1 MPGISNEK
9 RKFQSMGYV
18 DIVFSSQRLM
28 VPGGVMLWTV
38 WGNGGRGVKEKDG
51 VAQSA
56 KEKSEAIK
64 DAVAPSVMVESG
76 TGTQEANSI
85 KADHIN
91 LHDENVGKTPK
102 TLTGN
107 TPGMSSYANVAG
119 APSIKS
125 VNFRTLYTPGGNGV
139 DVAILVESIRAISAQ
154 FANMLYGFFLGN
166 RVAYPVVANYVR
178 NTGLNMDRKDGLSAI
193 ATKLGTPLMLDTYT
207 SDMCN
212 QPWGMSS
219 YARAMI
225 EVRADVEQ
233 KDNILADMPKLTREG
248 FSTSKCPKNID
259 SGRAKNVNKPSQAP
273 RCVLVGPKVGFKPT
287 KKTFSVVPKQT
298 NANTSGGKK
307 KDVELPKEVSNLNP
321 FDVLN
326 SVDDDLGTNGG
337 SSNLASKNANSS
349 GSSFWNVGSSSLST
363 TPIVEKIDK
372 IEKLI
377 IDGQVTLVD
386 DDGKP
391 IEKVDYLGDHD
402 GEDDVASTANDM
414 ANFMALEKVDYGD
427 NSLLEQWRDSYEN
440 GDYDFNPYDDDMYE
454 EEDIPDKIY

>member
-1 MPGISNEK
+1 MPVGLVLDELDMCYSSTLYEFDMYYNSALYKSDMCYSSALYELDMCNSSTICGLK
-9 RKFQSMGYV
+9 YV
-18 DIVFSSQRLM
+18 K
-28 VPGGVMLWTV
+28 
-38 WGNGGRGVKEKDG
+38 GNGGRGVKEKDG

-107 TPGMSSYANVAG
+107 TP
-119 APSIKS
+119 
-125 VNFRTLYTPGGNGV
+125 
-139 DVAILVESIRAISAQ
+139 ESIRAISAQ
-154 FANMLYGFFLGN
+154 FANMVYGFFLGN

-178 NTGLNMDRKDGLSAI
+178 NTGVNMDRCKLIKEDVGNVPVWVNLHGVPMTAFSKDGLSAI
-193 ATKLGTPLMLDTYT
+193 ATKLGTPLMLDSYT

-212 QPWGMSS
+212 QSWGRSS

-225 EVRADVEQ
+225 EVRADVEL
-233 KDNILADMPKLTREG
+233 KDTILADMPKLTGEG
-248 FSTSKCPKNID
+248 FSTCNFHDECPKNID
-259 SGRAKNVNKPSQAP
+259 SGRAKNVKKPSQAP
-273 RCVLVGPKVGFKPT
+273 RGVLVGPKVGFKPT
-287 KKTFSVVPKQT
+287 KQTFRVVPKQT

-349 GSSFWNVGSSSLST
+349 GSSFCNVGSSSLIT

-377 IDGQVTLVD
+377 IDRQVTLLD

-391 IEKVDYLGDHD
+391 VEKVDYLGDHD
-402 GEDDVASTANDM
+402 GEDDVASTANDI
-414 ANFMALEKVDYGD
+414 ANFMASEKEYYGD
-427 NSLLEQWRDSYEN
+427 NSLLEQWRDSY
-440 GDYDFNPYDDDMYE
+440 
-454 EEDIPDKIY
+454 

>member
-1 MPGISNEK
+1 
-9 RKFQSMGYV
+9 
-18 DIVFSSQRLM
+18 
-28 VPGGVMLWTV
+28 
-38 WGNGGRGVKEKDG
+38 GGRGVKEKDG

-64 DAVAPSVMVESG
+64 DAVAPSIMVESR

-107 TPGMSSYANVAG
+107 TPGMSSYANVVG

-125 VNFRTLYTPGGNGV
+125 VNFHTLYTPGGNGV

-166 RVAYPVVANYVR
+166 RVAYPVVNLHGVPMTAFS
-178 NTGLNMDRKDGLSAI
+178 KDGLSAI

-225 EVRADVEQ
+225 EVQADVEQ

-248 FSTSKCPKNID
+248 FSTCN
-259 SGRAKNVNKPSQAP
+259 
-273 RCVLVGPKVGFKPT
+273 FH
-287 KKTFSVVPKQT
+287 
-298 NANTSGGKK
+298 
-307 KDVELPKEVSNLNP
+307 VE
-321 FDVLN
+321 
-326 SVDDDLGTNGG
+326 
-337 SSNLASKNANSS
+337 
-349 GSSFWNVGSSSLST
+349 
-363 TPIVEKIDK
+363 
-372 IEKLI
+372 
-377 IDGQVTLVD
+377 
-386 DDGKP
+386 
-391 IEKVDYLGDHD
+391 
-402 GEDDVASTANDM
+402 
-414 ANFMALEKVDYGD
+414 
-427 NSLLEQWRDSYEN
+427 
-440 GDYDFNPYDDDMYE
+440 
-454 EEDIPDKIY
+454 